1 MNERSPVTP
10 SASEQSGRPRS
21 RPSRAKRTEAVLPA
35 AEIIPLARSVGYH
48 LRELSESMT
57 AAMDREADASG
68 ITISQWRYLR
78 ELLEEDG
85 LSSGELTRRVGR
97 QGPTTVVAVQ
107 LLEREGLV
115 TVEKSDTDRR
125 KSFIRLTPRGRRL
138 AATMS
143 PLIREVNDFA
153 MSDLSD
159 AEIRTFK
166 RLIVRIQRRLD
177 AESPERNQWAE
188 MRTRR
193 FAEDVG
199 L

>member
-1 MNERSPVTP
+1 MRNLRVIPEPT
-10 SASEQSGRPRS
+10 A
-21 RPSRAKRTEAVLPA
+21 APA
-35 AEIIPLARSVGYH
+35 NDELVPLARSVGYH
-48 LRELSESMT
+48 VRQLAETWQGLMDV
-57 AAMDREADASG
+57 AAAAHG
-68 ITISQWRYLR
+68 VTVSQWRYLR
-78 ELLEEDG
+78 ELWEEDG